1 MNKPFE
7 ILHLGQF
14 QGVVSL
20 AKKEKDPEKKKIMG
34 REQQNSLESE
44 NEHCCKSYTSQKVH
58 CGISGSFW
66 DERTWIIGWFE

>member
-34 REQQNSLESE
+34 RE
-44 NEHCCKSYTSQKVH
+44 
-58 CGISGSFW
+58 
-66 DERTWIIGWFE
+66 